1 MTDTISSRKRKE
13 NPVEKA
19 LSSLTEVLEEREKE
33 LEAREQ
39 KLRKAEEAFETE
51 RHTYYGDTAPNEVIK
66 LNVGGTKV
74 ATLRRTLTSISGS
87 MLASRFSGR

>member
-51 RHTYYGDTAPNEVIK
+51 RHADYGDTAPNDVIH